1 MEVFY
6 IAVLLSHNT
15 YYGSFYMLVMF
26 GKKEKGFEK
35 MCQSTSGYENITMK
49 ILNGNLA
56 EDS

>member
-26 GKKEKGFEK
+26 GKYKKDFWK
-35 MCQSTSGYENITMK
+35 DVPVNFCVSKYNNENP
-49 ILNGNLA
+49 
-56 EDS
+56 